1 MNDDFLHR
9 IRVEP
14 PPAFMADLKARLD
27 RQLPPAAAAPRRSLF
42 RVLVFGLL
50 FGGSVFAISLLT
62 VNGIPDFARNFVQTL
77 YQGSTRKG
85 DAPERSDAA
94 TPFSGR
100 NRLAAPFASR
110 PGGTTEAGSAE
121 HTEEAPNSSRG
132 PATPGAANNT
142 TPNVQ
147 SVVGGTSKRPRQV
160 LTLVTPKNLE
170 AYLKSRVANFASQ
183 PYRPDT
189 SVTAADSATD
199 AMAQFCSNPTTA
211 GGKPGPDIVVIPRR
225 ITRAEFGVCTTYI
238 GNIAEV
244 QTEHQAFVL
253 ARSKL
258 YGTLALSARDLFLAL
273 AAEIPDPE
281 HPGALISNPNTTWD
295 RVNASLGAG
304 PIEVFGPP
312 EQSITG
318 TAFRETLLKAG
329 CDAVPALAALS
340 QRDAPRYQQVCTTLR
355 KDGTYV
361 EIREDVTTDTLQ
373 TLQSHPDAIG
383 VLGYGQSRL
392 FGPMFQ
398 DNYMLIINPVGGVQ
412 PTPQAVADGT
422 YPGSRTLYLYVNQ
435 RRAPSGAAYLINWL
449 ADTSVNAS
457 TLSVPVP
464 FEEPQIKGP
473 RRYLEPLPDL
483 KL

>member
-50 FGGSVFAISLLT
+50 FGGSVFAITVLT

-77 YQGSTRKG
+77 HQGSTRKG
-85 DAPERSDAA
+85 DAPERSHAA
-94 TPFSGR
+94 TPFSGG
-100 NRLAAPFASR
+100 NRLPAPFASR
-110 PGGTTEAGSAE
+110 PGGTTESGSTE
-121 HTEEAPNSSRG
+121 HTGEAPNSSRG

-142 TPNVQ
+142 APNVQ
-147 SVVGGTSKRPRQV
+147 SVVGGTSTRPRQV
-160 LTLVTPKNLE
+160 LNLVTVKNLE
-170 AYLKSRVANFASQ
+170 AYLKSRVANFTQ
-183 PYRPDT
+183 PYRTDT
-189 SVTAADSATD
+189 SVTAADSATE
-199 AMAQFCSNPTTA
+199 ALAQFCNNPATA
-211 GGKPGPDIVVIPRR
+211 GGKSGPDIAVVPRR

-244 QTEHQAFVL
+244 QMEHQAVVL

-295 RVNASLGAG
+295 RVNAALGAG

-318 TAFRETLLKAG
+318 TAFRETLLQAG
-329 CDAVPALAALS
+329 CDAVPALATLS
-340 QRDAPRYQQVCTTLR
+340 QRDAARYQHVCTTLR

-383 VLGYGQSRL
+383 VLGYAQLRL
-392 FGPMFQ
+392 FGPILQ
-398 DNYMLIINPVGGVQ
+398 NNYMLIINPVGGVQ
-412 PTPQAVADGT
+412 PTPQSIADGT
-422 YPGSRTLYLYVNQ
+422 YPGSRTLYLYLNQ
-435 RRAPSGAAYLINWL
+435 RRVPYGALNLIYWL
-449 ADTSVNAS
+449 ADTNEIAS
-457 TLSVPVP
+457 TLSS
-464 FEEPQIKGP
+464 EDPQIKRP
-473 RRYLEPLPDL
+473 RRYPGPLPDL